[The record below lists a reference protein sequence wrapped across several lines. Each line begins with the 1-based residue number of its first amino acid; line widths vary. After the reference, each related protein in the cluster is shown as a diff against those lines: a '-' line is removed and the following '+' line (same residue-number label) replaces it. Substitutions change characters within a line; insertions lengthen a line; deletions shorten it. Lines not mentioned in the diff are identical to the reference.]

1 MSAVLQLPVIQ
12 FRPMHETDLAE
23 VMVIEQEAYAFP
35 WSPGI
40 FCDCLRVGYCCW
52 VLEQDGVVDAYAVM
66 SMGAGE
72 SHILNLCVR
81 PTVQRSGLGGAL
93 LRHLLMLARKYKAEC
108 MLLEVRPSNR
118 AALRLY
124 RSAGFDEVGMRRRYY
139 PATRG
144 REDAL
149 ILARN
154 LE

>member
-1 MSAVLQLPVIQ
+1 MSAVLQSPVIQ

-23 VMVIEQEAYAFP
+23 VMVIEQEAYVFP

-40 FCDCLRVGYCCW
+40 FYDCLRVGYCCW

-81 PTVQRSGLGGAL
+81 PTVQRSGLGGAM
-93 LRHLLMLARKYKAEC
+93 LRHLLMLARKYKADC

-118 AALRLY
+118 AALCLY